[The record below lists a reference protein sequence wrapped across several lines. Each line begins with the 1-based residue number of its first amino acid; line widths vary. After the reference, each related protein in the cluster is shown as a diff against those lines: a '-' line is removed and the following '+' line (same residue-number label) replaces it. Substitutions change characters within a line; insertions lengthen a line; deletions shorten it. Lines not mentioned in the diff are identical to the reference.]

1 MSQQG
6 PAQSRQPTSYPSPH
20 SYPSP
25 SMSAYAY
32 PPPQQQQAVEPYR
45 ASPTGSHVS
54 LPSISLP
61 PIRSLDPRQQQG
73 PASLGSPLPPPAAP
87 MGAYYHNQ
95 QQSLPPPQQHPNVTS
110 SPHHQPL
117 RYPLPAPDGRIMSGG
132 RHKKEIKRRTKTGC
146 LTCRKR
152 RIKCDEAHPTCRN
165 CQKSK
170 RECLGYD
177 PIFKAQPGPAA
188 IQPAPTSA
196 PPAGA
201 TTSAPYP
208 APVPGYASSITG
220 SYGPALS
227 TGASSPGS
235 SVEPYDYSSAID
247 PALQA
252 AGPSQIPAPPPPY
265 DQQVFR
271 PELKRELDRASFPA
285 KRIKIDDLL
294 TVGRIP
300 PPLTPPPSENA
311 ISIAPATLTDIKTEY
326 LSVFAPALD
335 NFLETTWFQRRG
347 FARVVTDNQLRD
359 QFSSLFERLRNPYIG
374 GDRDTLVVVANIQ
387 SRIVWSL
394 MVLCQA
400 AAVNRCSNG
409 LDGDGEG
416 DDAND
421 DGLGEAAKRCSII
434 ESLVSGMSL
443 EANPL
448 SPSDNSTVQHDHR
461 KYREVDFWRL
471 IGRFLSLRDDEASA
485 AKEIDNTLS
494 SARTLLD
501 SQENRDVIYSIAVA
515 RHLGQRVA
523 EYPPVSPVVHND
535 EEDAS
540 SRLFVAKKFIEDE
553 ATGKGTN
560 YVIQRLCAMAMKI
573 WNTSG

>member
-1 MSQQG
+1 
-6 PAQSRQPTSYPSPH
+6 
-20 SYPSP
+20 
-25 SMSAYAY
+25 MSAYAY

-54 LPSISLP
+54 LPSLNLP

-73 PASLGSPLPPPAAP
+73 PAPLGSPLPPPAAP

-196 PPAGA
+196 PPTNSA
-201 TTSAPYP
+201 TSAPYP
-208 APVPGYASSITG
+208 APVPGYAPSIAG

-252 AGPSQIPAPPPPY
+252 AGPSQIPPPPPSY
-265 DQQVFR
+265 DPQVFR
-271 PELKRELDRASFPA
+271 PELKRELDRASPFSSSAASDSQNQRA

-294 TVGRIP
+294 AVRHIP

-311 ISIAPATLTDIKTEY
+311 ISVAPATLTEIRTEY

-347 FARVVTDNQLRD
+347 LARVVSDNQLRD
-359 QFSSLFERLRNPYIG
+359 QFSSLFERLRSSYIG
-374 GDRDTLVVVANIQ
+374 GDRDTLVAVANIQ

-400 AAVNRCSNG
+400 AAVNRGHNG
-409 LDGDGEG
+409 LDGEGEG

-421 DGLGEAAKRCSII
+421 DGLGEAAKRCSIV

-443 EANPL
+443 EVNPL
-448 SPSDNSTVQHDHR
+448 TPSDNSTVQHDPR
-461 KYREVDFWRL
+461 KYRELEFWRL

-523 EYPPVSPVVHND
+523 EYPPVSPIVHND
-535 EEDAS
+535 EEDAG
-540 SRLFVAKKFIEDE
+540 SRLFVAKRFIEDE

-573 WNTSG
+573 WTTSG